1 MKLKCKAAY
10 YGGETYSA
18 TFLPKISE
26 LVDVHHS
33 TVGQSGNVWGY
44 RVHLILWMSIG
55 EYTSGSE
62 GSTEPQRA
70 CMFADKATAA
80 LLSHPTSSGLIRC
93 SAEPSNTQQ
102 SFHGHVEM
110 SHSTGSSHAA
120 RFADTYNKIQLFN
133 PVTVHASVL
142 QQTWQEVVWSLHS
155 WDNHHGNKLRASAS
169 GLWPFLS
176 CGFSIKYI
184 HSFTVRKYWYHHVT
198 YEKSTNGIF
207 WGPIELAPWIN
218 V

>member
-18 TFLPKISE
+18 TFLQKYRNWLMYI
-26 LVDVHHS
+26 
-33 TVGQSGNVWGY
+33 TVQWDKSGNVLRY

-62 GSTEPQRA
+62 GSTEPQHA

-169 GLWPFLS
+169 GLIALLVLW
-176 CGFSIKYI
+176 
-184 HSFTVRKYWYHHVT
+184 
-198 YEKSTNGIF
+198 IF
-207 WGPIELAPWIN
+207 H
-218 V
+218 